1 MKPPRETVIFAA
13 GIGTL
18 SGNWHVI
25 AATLAHLGLGTWRPE
40 ELELA
45 ARDWVVENVPGNGPA
60 LTDAIAAT
68 RPGRTAWAN
77 RCLGSCK
84 SGKRRNIWRARI

>member
-1 MKPPRETVIFAA
+1 MKVPRETVIFAA

-18 SGNWHVI
+18 CGNWHVI

-45 ARDWVVENVPGNGPA
+45 ARDWTAENVPANGPA
-60 LTDAIAAT
+60 LNDAIAAT
-68 RPGRTAWAN
+68 RPA
-77 RCLGSCK
+77 
-84 SGKRRNIWRARI
+84 RAS